1 MSRARYRLSPGVL
14 TASLAL
20 GLAACGGGG
29 GSSGPDFAPT
39 TVAAALPTGDHV
51 LLTSV
56 SLELSEADR
65 TAQLTVARTG
75 NGVGETRVQYFT
87 QSGSALAGSDFL
99 DVSGELVWADGD
111 VSDRTVAVTVL
122 SDLDTENTES
132 FTFNLESIVGDDT
145 LGIQDSV
152 QVSLVD
158 SDCSENLPT
167 TIGGDTLLEA
177 PCYHASS
184 TVNVEGNARL
194 TLAPGTTVVADAGVA
209 ITVHDSASISVAGT
223 ASMPVFFRGANAE
236 PGYWAG
242 LQIFSS
248 NVLQQ
253 FSHGNFSDVDVGID
267 IVEGSTLGLLESLV
281 VNNAETAGV
290 RIPAS
295 LANELVG
302 SATFTDESGDIA
314 INANRVTPE
323 EPLHL
328 PDLGA
333 PYFIENNLI
342 VDGAVSIAP
351 GVDVLMGHDTQLLVS
366 TRGSLNLE
374 GAALRPITLAGREA
388 VPGYWNGV
396 LFSGSTSNLNQ
407 FKFVTIAHGGGDLT
421 RDGNIN
427 IIGADTRLNIENSII
442 GNSAGF
448 GVWLDNPAPSLTV
461 IETTFVDNALGD
473 FRPN

>member
-1 MSRARYRLSPGVL
+1 M

-20 GLAACGGGG
+20 GLAACGGGGGGGGGG

-132 FTFNLESIVGDDT
+132 FTFNLGSIVGDDT

-209 ITVHDSASISVAGT
+209 ITC
-223 ASMPVFFRGANAE
+223 
-236 PGYWAG
+236 
-242 LQIFSS
+242 
-248 NVLQQ
+248 
-253 FSHGNFSDVDVGID
+253 
-267 IVEGSTLGLLESLV
+267 LL
-281 VNNAETAGV
+281 
-290 RIPAS
+290 
-295 LANELVG
+295 
-302 SATFTDESGDIA
+302 
-314 INANRVTPE
+314 
-323 EPLHL
+323 
-328 PDLGA
+328 
-333 PYFIENNLI
+333 Y
-342 VDGAVSIAP
+342 
-351 GVDVLMGHDTQLLVS
+351 
-366 TRGSLNLE
+366 
-374 GAALRPITLAGREA
+374 
-388 VPGYWNGV
+388 
-396 LFSGSTSNLNQ
+396 TSPSP
-407 FKFVTIAHGGGDLT
+407 
-421 RDGNIN
+421 RD
-427 IIGADTRLNIENSII
+427 
-442 GNSAGF
+442 
-448 GVWLDNPAPSLTV
+448 
-461 IETTFVDNALGD
+461 
-473 FRPN
+473 

>member
-1 MSRARYRLSPGVL
+1 MSKARYKQSSGVL
-14 TASLAL
+14 TALLAL

-29 GSSGPDFAPT
+29 DSADTDSALT

-51 LLTSV
+51 VLTSV

-75 NGVGETRVQYFT
+75 DGVGETRVQYFT
-87 QSGSALAGSDFL
+87 QSASALAGSDFL

-111 VSDRTVAVTVL
+111 LSDRTVAITVL
-122 SDLDTENTES
+122 SDLETENTES
-132 FTFNLESIVGDDT
+132 FTFNLGSIVGT

-152 QVSLVD
+152 QVSLID
-158 SDCSENLPT
+158 SACSENLPT

-184 TVNVEGNARL
+184 SVSVEGNARL

-209 ITVHDSASISVAGT
+209 ITVRDSASISVAGI
-223 ASMPVFFRGANAE
+223 ASSPVFFRGANAE
-236 PGYWAG
+236 PGYWTG

-253 FSHGNFSDVDVGID
+253 FSHTNLSDVDIGID
-267 IVEGSTLGLLESLV
+267 IVDGSTLGLLESLV
-281 VNNAETAGV
+281 VNNEETAGV
-290 RIPAS
+290 RIPAA
-295 LANELVG
+295 LANNLVG
-302 SATFTDESGDIA
+302 SASFTNDSGDVA
-314 INANRVTPE
+314 ITANRVTPE

-342 VDGAVSIAP
+342 VDGEVSIAP
-351 GVDVLMGHDTQLLVS
+351 GVEVLMGHDTQLLVS

-374 GAALRPITLAGREA
+374 GTALTPITLAGREA

-407 FKFVTIAHGGGDLT
+407 FKFVTIAYGGGDLT

-427 IIGADTRLNIENSII
+427 IISADTRLNIENSII
-442 GNSAGF
+442 SNSAGY
-448 GVWLDNPAPSLTV
+448 GVWLDNTAPGLTV
-461 IETTFVDNALGD
+461 IDSTFVDNELGD